1 MRTFN
6 VNVSKYFTEK
16 AKLGEVLQKATNL
29 GIDVLSDAAAKGALW
44 HQKMGKGKILKA
56 RDMRL
61 IVNPADKLTLYY
73 DPRILSYPE
82 LKEAKCLHETEY
94 YGIWLKEAGVL
105 PQGTQ
110 TGDHTSLLRY
120 VEKVKKKEVYLVHR
134 LDRETSG
141 LMIIG
146 YASEAAGKLGD
157 LFQKNYV
164 TKTYQAIVRGEIE
177 KGLTRTINDSLDGKE
192 AITHFES
199 LGNSNNMSL
208 LSVRI
213 DTGRLHQIRR
223 HLEAID
229 HPVMGDPK
237 YGRGNKNRDGLKL
250 LAKSLSFKDPWSL
263 EIVKVE
269 LDQSLSL

>member
-1 MRTFN
+1 
-6 VNVSKYFTEK
+6 
-16 AKLGEVLQKATNL
+16 
-29 GIDVLSDAAAKGALW
+29 
-44 HQKMGKGKILKA
+44 
-56 RDMRL
+56 
-61 IVNPADKLTLYY
+61 
-73 DPRILSYPE
+73 
-82 LKEAKCLHETEY
+82 
-94 YGIWLKEAGVL
+94 
-105 PQGTQ
+105 
-110 TGDHTSLLRY
+110 
-120 VEKVKKKEVYLVHR
+120 
-134 LDRETSG
+134 
-141 LMIIG
+141 MIIG